1 MNVNAITMAW
11 ETDNDPMTAEKAI
24 KLKAHEYIMRFKNVG
39 ISWDKSK
46 LAAVV
51 LVLEL
56 KQQYFKRFKGTE
68 NDIVKAISHFEKLEH
83 DIQAY

>member
-1 MNVNAITMAW
+1 MTW
-11 ETDNDPMTAEKAI
+11 ETDKDPMTAEKAT

-39 ISWDKSK
+39 ISWEKSK

-51 LVLEL
+51 LAIEI
-56 KQQYFKRFKGTE
+56 KEKYFKRFKGNE
-68 NDIVKAISHFEKLEH
+68 DERKKAIAHFERLEH